1 MTRGPISR
9 MLGAG
14 LRAYRQH
21 GATVAAVAALG
32 AARRTHDP
40 VLIDADGPVSGQE
53 LLQSARQLAARWSA
67 GGMIS
72 AGEPLGLLGGNHRRF
87 VTALIA
93 GSLIGA
99 DIVLL
104 STYSPP
110 RELLEV
116 LNDHQVCTVVTDAD
130 RPMTPEFEAWPGIW
144 EPIPDSDHPTTAPIP
159 PLAPPSRPGRL
170 VLLTSGTGGRP
181 RGAARNS
188 YGWAQILPAMHLIRR
203 LGLRAGDPMMVLP
216 PLFHGFGLGFL
227 IVGLLTGTPVV
238 LADRPDPRQ
247 VITRMQRDQV
257 RTLVAVPPT
266 LTRLVPVAGEL
277 STPLRA
283 IVTGS
288 SALHA
293 RTSSAVMDA
302 FGPILFNLYGC
313 TEAGWATL
321 AGPDDL
327 IKAPGTVGRAVS
339 GVRLKIVDGEIV
351 VASPLA
357 TGSASGR
364 WRPTGDLGHR
374 DDHGLLFLS
383 GRRDDLVVIGGE
395 NIHPARVE
403 AALLDH
409 ADVVEAAVD
418 PVEDEAYGSR
428 LHARIVIRS
437 GAAVT
442 TDELRAF
449 VATRVPRFAV
459 PDRMLRVPVIPR
471 GPSGKAVRTSA
482 GSRGSSS

>member
-1 MTRGPISR
+1 MTRIPTTRILS
-9 MLGAG
+9 AG

-21 GATVAAVAALG
+21 GATIAAAAALG
-32 AARRTHDP
+32 AERRPHDP
-40 VLIDADGPVSGQE
+40 VLIDADGQISGQE
-53 LLQSARQLAARWSA
+53 LIQSAQRLAARWSA
-67 GGMIS
+67 SGLIS
-72 AGEPLGLLGGNHRRF
+72 AGEPLGLLCGNHRRF

-110 RELLEV
+110 RELVDV
-116 LNDHQVCTVVTDAD
+116 LNDHQVRTVVTDAT
-130 RPMTPEFEAWPGIW
+130 RPGTPEFEAWPGIW
-144 EPIPDSDHPTTAPIP
+144 EPIADTGLPAPGPLLP
-159 PLAPPSRPGRL
+159 PPRPPRPGQL

-181 RGAARNS
+181 RGAARDS
-188 YGWAQILPAMHLIRR
+188 YGWAQVLPAMHLIRR
-203 LGLRAGDPMMVLP
+203 LGLRAGEPMMVLP

-238 LADRPDPRQ
+238 LADRPDPHQ
-247 VITRMQRDQV
+247 VITRLQRDQV

-266 LTRLVPVAGEL
+266 LARLVPVAGEL

-293 RTSSAVMDA
+293 RTSNAIMEA

-321 AGPDDL
+321 AGPADL
-327 IKAPGTVGRAVS
+327 MKAPGSVGCAVP

-357 TGSASGR
+357 TRSASGR

-374 DDHGLLFLS
+374 DDHGLLFLT

-409 ADVVEAAVD
+409 PAVAEATID
-418 PVEDEAYGSR
+418 PVEDEVYGSR

-437 GAAVT
+437 GAVVT
-442 TDELRAF
+442 DDELRSF

-482 GSRGSSS
+482 GSPGSSS